1 MTDHNH
7 NHGLNMIDHDLNM
20 TGHEDIR
27 ALQADFRAAVVKAI
41 TGAGDDPE
49 HPETVKQI
57 KYLEKEYANH
67 LEQTGIYISGK
78 NDISGFRQVV
88 FLGPGLSCP
97 RINGGKGYPGVIA
110 ITLDGRLV
118 TGEIRPRNPYNE
130 KPVTTVQAI
139 EALVDLHQSEQEFI
153 NDSIHFYLDYR
164 TNYERNNYFKMTV
177 SLGKFNFFL
186 DHYGHI
192 EYGARTEIKR
202 YLFQQTWDRL
212 APVRCAILNALD
224 KNVLHDLQKYDLI
237 HISDG
242 SWLTGGDGD
251 GITEDV
257 IMARQQ
263 AVRAYPLLSE
273 IFRHDYVLC
282 NTIDGKT
289 SLSKAIADY
298 FNVEERKVKR
308 ISGMTW
314 QQTGSV
320 SQPLESL
327 HFMIS
332 DFLDLPDKCF
342 PKTVEQ
348 FQHLDILKEFAC
360 NVYGESLIE
369 FTEHLSKNENP
380 WQLIDRMKQ
389 VSGSYVIDA
398 VNFLVQ
404 KLLVPAMIAD
414 GEIPGD
420 TLEKTGRD
428 EILKHFKVKEL
439 LDWSDRYHRNIA
451 RYEDRLEFIS
461 VKQDWPGMLGT
472 IDLGNGCRARELTSS
487 VALKTQGRAEDHCV
501 GGYVSTILDRE
512 GHSKGQAVL
521 IFSLE
526 QDDRILSTVEI
537 ICFLKCSAE
546 DECKQDECEE
556 EQIEQDKK
564 YYLHTKILQNEARS
578 NKSPSCMAR
587 DLAEQVA
594 ARLREAGPETFLTY
608 LDQLH
613 DTCVEQERT
622 SGFESYMVN
631 CGFDPHNRAHFEK
644 VWDELAVAL
653 PNRFRK
659 YGLKSFIANRLSQA
673 SCQTPSSKN
682 AIWSSGLHYPC
693 RRAAGNAT
701 GRTTKRATKCTTE
714 RTTER
719 AVGKEP

>member
-1 MTDHNH
+1 MDHEN
-7 NHGLNMIDHDLNM
+7 IP
-20 TGHEDIR
+20 
-27 ALQADFRAAVVKAI
+27 ALQADFRAAVIEAI
-41 TGAGDDPE
+41 IDAGDNPE
-49 HPETVKQI
+49 HPETAKQI

-78 NDISGFRQVV
+78 NDIPGFRQVV

-97 RINGGKGYPGVIA
+97 RNGGKGYPVVIA

-118 TGEIRPRNPYNE
+118 TGKIRPRNLYNHE
-130 KPVTTVQAI
+130 PVTTVQAI
-139 EALVDLHQSEQEFI
+139 EALVGLHQSEQEFI

-164 TNYERNNYFKMTV
+164 TNYERNHYFLKMTV
-177 SLGKFNFFL
+177 SLGNFNLFL
-186 DHYGHI
+186 DQYSHI
-192 EYGARTEIKR
+192 GYGARTEIKH

-212 APVRCAILNALD
+212 APVRCAVLNALD
-224 KNVLHDLQKYDLI
+224 RNVLHDLQKYDLI
-237 HISDG
+237 HILDG

-273 IFRHDYVLC
+273 IFRHDYMLC

-314 QQTGSV
+314 QQVGSV

-332 DFLDLPDKCF
+332 DFLHLPDKCF

-348 FQHLDILKEFAC
+348 FQHLDVLREFGC
-360 NVYGESLIE
+360 SLYGEDLIE
-369 FTEHLSKNENP
+369 FADRLSKNGDP

-389 VSGSYVIDA
+389 TSGRDVLDA

-428 EILKHFKVKEL
+428 EVLKHFKVKEL

-451 RYEDRLEFIS
+451 QYEDRLDFIS
-461 VKQDWPGMLGT
+461 INRDWPGMLGT

-487 VALKTQGRAEDHCV
+487 VALKAQGRAEDHCV
-501 GGYVSTILDRE
+501 GGYVSTILDLDD
-512 GHSKGQAVL
+512 HSGGQAVMV
-521 IFSLE
+521 FSLE
-526 QDDRILSTVEI
+526 QNDRISSTVEI
-537 ICFLKCSAE
+537 MCFLECSAE
-546 DECKQDECEE
+546 DEYKQNECKQK
-556 EQIEQDKK
+556 QIGQEKK
-564 YYLHTKILQNEARS
+564 YCLRTQICQNKARS
-578 NKSPSCMAR
+578 NKPPSCMAG
-587 DLAEQVA
+587 DLAKQVA
-594 ARLREAGPETFLTY
+594 ARLQQAGPETFRAY

-613 DTCVEQERT
+613 EACVEQDRT
-622 SGFESYMVN
+622 SGFESHIIE
-631 CGFDPHNRAHFEK
+631 CGFDPRNRAHFEK
-644 VWDELAVAL
+644 VWSILAPAL
-653 PNRFRK
+653 PKRFRK
-659 YGLKSFIANRLSQA
+659 DGLDTFVANRLSRA
-673 SCQTPSSKN
+673 SWQKSSPKTQFDDHDY
-682 AIWSSGLHYPC
+682 IVHVEDQHD
-693 RRAAGNAT
+693 T
-701 GRTTKRATKCTTE
+701 QHDTKQNM
-714 RTTER
+714 
-719 AVGKEP
+719 EPDMEPGM